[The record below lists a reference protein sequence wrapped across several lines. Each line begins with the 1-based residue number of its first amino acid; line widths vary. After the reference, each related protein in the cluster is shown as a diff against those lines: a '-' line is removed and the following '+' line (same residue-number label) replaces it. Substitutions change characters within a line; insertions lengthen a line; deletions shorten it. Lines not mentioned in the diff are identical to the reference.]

1 MILSIKK
8 NDYLYTSN
16 EGVRGLVNLGVPE
29 EDAFSAFLVYLER
42 AIDTAA
48 GNARAAFVSPGALVE
63 QEYKLIQQEAES
75 WLEAG
80 ADETKVPGYLQAHL
94 DAYGGTARQAVDAI
108 LGKAAQ
114 LNEALMHI
122 RTLRMQGKAA
132 VRTAETIDAA
142 EQAAQQAIEQLN
154 RFPPDAA

>member
-1 MILSIKK
+1 MILKQY
-8 NDYLYTSN
+8 NVD
-16 EGVRGLVNLGVPE
+16 GLLLINYDTAE
-29 EDAFSAFLVYLER
+29 NAFGIAETALITAAHSQLNR
-42 AIDTAA
+42 TIDTAA

-63 QEYKLIQQEAES
+63 QEYKLIQQEADA

-94 DAYGGTARQAVDAI
+94 DAYGGTAQQAVDAI

-122 RTLRMQGKAA
+122 RSLRMQGKAA
-132 VRTAETIDAA
+132 VRAAETIDAA
-142 EQAAQQAIEQLN
+142 EQAAQQAIAQLN
-154 RFPPDAA
+154 RFRPDAA